1 MTKKSNGARNGERYS
16 KELEKRI
23 QIIDK
28 ISDEEFGFAVKN
40 NLIKW
45 WELKAWQ
52 ESNVKK

>member
-1 MTKKSNGARNGERYS
+1 MTKKSNGTRNGKRYS

-45 WELKAWQ
+45 WELRAWQ